1 MLVRRSADEIRV
13 STASTAHSAVIER
26 TRTHRGGPKL
36 RQEVDV
42 VILTWNDGPL
52 LDQAVASAL
61 DSVGV
66 DVHVWVID
74 NGSDPPATVVTD
86 PRVRLYRNHKNLG
99 VAAGRN
105 QGVRVGKAPFVCLLD
120 SDARLHPNT
129 LATLAGA
136 VDDDP
141 AIGLVGPV
149 FDDQPPEA
157 SGGSAPTLL
166 RKLGRALG
174 RTDVYESTAGAGD
187 RREVDFVIGACQLFR
202 RQTYYFVG
210 GLDEWYFYGP
220 EDVDFCLRIREAG
233 MRVQQITSAGCEHPP
248 RRRNRRVFTARG
260 VRHAVAVL
268 RFLWQHKAFGR
279 KATVRG

>member
-1 MLVRRSADEIRV
+1 VTTELI
-13 STASTAHSAVIER
+13 
-26 TRTHRGGPKL
+26 TRTQVMDRGRPLGGGPSL
-36 RQEVDV
+36 RHEVDV
-42 VILTWNDGPL
+42 VILTWNDGHML
-52 LDQAVASAL
+52 ERAVASAL

-66 DVHVWVID
+66 DVKVWVID
-74 NGSDPPATVVTD
+74 NGSDPPATVVND
-86 PRVRLYRNHKNLG
+86 SRVKLYRNHKNLG
-99 VAAGRN
+99 VASGRN
-105 QGVRVGKAPFVCLLD
+105 QGVRVGQAPFVCLLD

-129 LATLAGA
+129 LATLASA

-141 AIGLVGPV
+141 DLGLVGPV

-157 SGGSAPTLL
+157 SGGAAPTLL
-166 RKLGRALG
+166 RKLGRAFG
-174 RTDVYESTAGAGD
+174 RTDLYGSQGDGLGD
-187 RREVDFVIGACQLFR
+187 RREVDFVIGACQVFR

-233 MRVQQITSAGCEHPP
+233 LRVQQVTSAGCEHPP
-248 RRRNRRVFTARG
+248 RRRNRRVLTLRG

-279 KATVRG
+279 KSTVRA

>member
-1 MLVRRSADEIRV
+1 V
-13 STASTAHSAVIER
+13 TAPITAHRAAYEEPR
-26 TRTHRGGPKL
+26 TLRGGPSL
-36 RQEVDV
+36 RHEVDV
-42 VILTWNDGPL
+42 VILTWNDGSL
-52 LDQAVASAL
+52 LERAVGSAL

-66 DVHVWVID
+66 DVRVWVID
-74 NGSDPPATVVTD
+74 NGSDTPASVVSD
-86 PRVRLYRNHKNLG
+86 ARVRIYRNQKNLG

-136 VDDDP
+136 LDDDP
-141 AIGLVGPV
+141 DIGLVGPV

-157 SGGSAPTLL
+157 SGGTAPRLF
-166 RKLGRALG
+166 RKLSRGLG
-174 RTDVYESTAGAGD
+174 RTDTYGPGQTRGD
-187 RREVDFVIGACQLFR
+187 RREVDFVIGACQMFR
-202 RQTYYFVG
+202 RQTYYYVG

-233 MRVQQITSAGCEHPP
+233 MRVEQVTSAGCEHPP
-248 RRRNRRVFTARG
+248 RRRNRQVFSARG
-260 VRHAVAVL
+260 FRHAIAVV

-279 KATVRG
+279 KVAARA